1 MNRKEFFTTSVK
13 GAVGCCALALFN
25 GGAPAPAAEQTD
37 ADREKD
43 FVKNWMEDLFDTMY
57 AELDEKTRVQLM
69 AGCGRG
75 CVRRFQFKQEIAR
88 LRKGKC
94 GTPHRGLQAELR
106 GVARRQPGPHPLWR
120 RQQAVLLPGS
130 ALSSGKTPRH
140 PLRMHP
146 RQSPDDLRD
155 GSGAARSR
163 DHRRIA
169 APRRSNLPLRG
180 RHRLTDRFTL
190 PRLRIPASRRT
201 GRPYRSYRPK
211 PGSNPGVFSHSRSP
225 HGVATLPC

>member
-37 ADREKD
+37 ADREKG

-88 LRKGKC
+88 
-94 GTPHRGLQAELR
+94 
-106 GVARRQPGPHPLWR
+106 
-120 RQQAVLLPGS
+120 
-130 ALSSGKTPRH
+130 SGKENVEHLIEAYKRNFEAW
-140 PLRMHP
+140 
-146 RQSPDDLRD
+146 RD
-155 GSGAARSR
+155 GNLVHIRYGAVSKQCYCPAARYHPAKPHDIHCECTRASHQTIFETALER
-163 DHRRIA
+163 PVRVSIVESLRRGGATCHFVADIA
-169 APRRSNLPLRG
+169 
-180 RHRLTDRFTL
+180 
-190 PRLRIPASRRT
+190 
-201 GRPYRSYRPK
+201 
-211 PGSNPGVFSHSRSP
+211 
-225 HGVATLPC
+225 